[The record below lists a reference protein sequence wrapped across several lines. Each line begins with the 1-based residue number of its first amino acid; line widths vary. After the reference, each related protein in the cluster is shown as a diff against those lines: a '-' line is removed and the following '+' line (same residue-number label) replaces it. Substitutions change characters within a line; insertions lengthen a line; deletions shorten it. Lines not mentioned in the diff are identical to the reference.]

1 MRPGGG
7 TRRITESDST
17 DLPQPD
23 SPTMPSVRPRAT
35 ETIDAVH
42 RGDLAV
48 GGAEGGAQRVDG
60 EQRRDFL
67 SRAWRERVG

>member
-35 ETIDAVH
+35 ETSTPSTAAISP
-42 RGDLAV
+42 LAV
-48 GGAEGGAQRVDG
+48 RKVVRSAAMESRW
-60 EQRRDFL
+60 RDFL